1 MMATDFTD
9 NNFSNSSHELLHKME
24 THKIIGV
31 CMEVHNIL
39 GKGFLEIVYKDAIE
53 YECKKRNYEYEREKE
68 YTIKYK
74 DIILP
79 HKFYA
84 DLTVFNKIL
93 IEIKSCNYI
102 VDEFIARTINY
113 LAASKLRVGLII
125 NFGNDSLE
133 WKRIIL

>member
-1 MMATDFTD
+1 MATDYTD
-9 NNFSNSSHELLHKME
+9 LNYKTSASDLLHNEE
-24 THKIIGV
+24 TYKIIGV
-31 CMEVHNIL
+31 CMEVYNTL

-53 YECKKRNYEYEREKE
+53 YECKKRKYAFEREKE

-84 DLTVFNKIL
+84 DFTVFDKIIL
-93 IEIKSCNYI
+93 EIKSCNGI

-113 LAASKLRVGLII
+113 LAASKLKVGLII

>member
-1 MMATDFTD
+1 MATDYTD
-9 NNFSNSSHELLHKME
+9 NNSKASSDNLLHKEE
-24 THKIIGV
+24 TYKIIGV
-31 CMEVHNIL
+31 CMEVYNTL

-53 YECKKRNYEYEREKE
+53 YECKKKKYEYEREKE

-84 DLTVFNKIL
+84 DFTVFDKII
-93 IEIKSCNYI
+93 IEIKSCNGI

-113 LAASKLRVGLII
+113 LTASKLKVGLII